1 MANTQGTWKIISQP
15 SVGAQ
20 PISEV
25 STTQKHPFG
34 TRVQARDQGGTTSYG
49 EAEFIFVKGVAS
61 GAVAKW
67 AGYNTKTG
75 ATTLA
80 VADGNYPLGVMVST
94 LDATTDFGWLQ
105 IEGRGIGKALTS
117 FADNGVCYLTS
128 TAGSVDDASVIGDVI
143 HNAVGRNGGTITVGD
158 LAGEF
163 QLNYPYSENRVSLSN

>member
-1 MANTQGTWKIISQP
+1 MASTQGTWRFTTPRI
-15 SVGAQ
+15 GAQ
-20 PISEV
+20 PIADV
-25 STTQKHPFG
+25 STTQLHKFG
-34 TRVQARDQGGTTSYG
+34 ERVWAKDIGATGYG
-49 EAEFIFVKGVAS
+49 EAEFIYVKGVGS

-67 AGYNTKTG
+67 AGFNTKTG

-105 IEGRGIGKALTS
+105 IFGRGIGKCLTA
-117 FADNGVCYLTS
+117 FADNGVVYLTS
-128 TAGSVDDASVIGDVI
+128 TAGSIDDASVIGDVV
-143 HNAVGRNGGTITVGD
+143 HNAVGRNGGTVTVGD